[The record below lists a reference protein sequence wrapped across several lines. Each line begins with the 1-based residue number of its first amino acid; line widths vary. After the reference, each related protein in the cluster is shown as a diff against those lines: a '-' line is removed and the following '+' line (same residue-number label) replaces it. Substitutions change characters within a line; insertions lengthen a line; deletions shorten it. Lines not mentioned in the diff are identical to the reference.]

1 MPYEFGDVLLIPF
14 PFTDQSTI
22 KKRPAVVISSTQY
35 NQNHIDVI
43 LIAITSQIQAT
54 EHPDNLVIQD
64 WQSAGLL
71 KPSVVK
77 PIITTVEKNLV
88 LRKLGALTT
97 EDQQGLRRL
106 LTQILG

>member
-1 MPYEFGDVLLIPF
+1 LLIPF

-71 KPSVVK
+71 KPSVVNAAHSPLAMK
-77 PIITTVEKNLV
+77 QRCLIAE
-88 LRKLGALTT
+88 
-97 EDQQGLRRL
+97 
-106 LTQILG
+106 